1 MFVEGSD
8 VVARAHAF
16 LGFVGVEASHFAFEV
31 GVVKGCLFCVVV
43 KGCFFCIH
51 IAKNSLC
58 IHIAKNS
65 LFMHTHIA
73 KNAREG
79 RWRHQVWHTVLRLH
93 VDANHAGMIG
103 EEGDGEDQLRA
114 RDSNPTSKT
123 GTRNTQEQLLLEGG
137 GYRQGRELG
146 TQGSNALR
154 QLLHGSDR

>member
-1 MFVEGSD
+1 MNGVFVEGSD

-16 LGFVGVEASHFAFEV
+16 LGFVGVEASHFAFEGGV
-31 GVVKGCLFCVVV
+31 GVVKSCFLCVVV
-43 KGCFFCIH
+43 KSCL
-51 IAKNSLC
+51 LC
-58 IHIAKNS
+58 IGVAAVKNS

-79 RWRHQVWHTVLRLH
+79 RWRHQMRYTILRLH

>member
-1 MFVEGSD
+1 MNGVFVEGSD
-8 VVARAHAF
+8 VVARAHTF
-16 LGFVGVEASHFAFEV
+16 LGFVGVEASHFAFEG
-31 GVVKGCLFCVVV
+31 GVVSCIFCVVV
-43 KGCFFCIH
+43 KSCFLRICVDV
-51 IAKNSLC
+51 AVL
-58 IHIAKNS
+58 KNS

>member
-16 LGFVGVEASHFAFEV
+16 LGFVGVEASHFAFEGGV
-31 GVVKGCLFCVVV
+31 GVVKSCFLCVVV
-43 KGCFFCIH
+43 KNCL
-51 IAKNSLC
+51 LC
-58 IHIAKNS
+58 IGVAAVKNS